1 MSSSAA
7 ASAAAGVLG
16 APALSASVAGFLDY
30 VNASPSP
37 FHACAASMAL
47 LDAAGFARISE
58 TASVGADGSPAQDAF
73 AALQPGGKYYFTRN
87 QSTIVA
93 FAVGGKFQPVCVHEG
108 VVLLL

>member
-7 ASAAAGVLG
+7 ASGVFR
-16 APALSASVAGFLDY
+16 APALSASVSGFLDY

-37 FHACAASMAL
+37 FHACTASMAL

-58 TASVGADGSPAQDAF
+58 TATAGADAF

-93 FAVGGKFQPVCVHEG
+93 FAVGGKFEPVCVT
-108 VVLLL
+108 